1 MFHEA
6 LQFTKMHVSYVSF
19 KKKYLKKKK
28 EGKDF
33 DVTMGDYG
41 GTEIYEFVSMFM
53 LLLTGKKYISE
64 K

>member
-1 MFHEA
+1 MFHSR
-6 LQFTKMHVSYVSF
+6 KSIW
-19 KKKYLKKKK
+19 KKKK

-41 GTEIYEFVSMFM
+41 GTEICEFVSIFM
-53 LLLTGKKYISE
+53 LSLTGKKYISE

>member
-1 MFHEA
+1 
-6 LQFTKMHVSYVSF
+6 MHVSYVSF
-19 KKKYLKKKK
+19 KKKYFKKKK

-41 GTEIYEFVSMFM
+41 GTEICEFVSMFM